1 MELEQLKNEMDER
14 GQAISDGKP
23 IQLAKRA
30 ITQLTKENQELD
42 VRIAVIEHEI
52 TQKVLKMATAHW
64 KPILL
69 DSLISETFSIFC
81 NNYFVINLI
90 FIN

>member
-1 MELEQLKNEMDER
+1 MDER

-23 IQLAKRA
+23 IQQAKRA

-52 TQKVLKMATAHW
+52 TQKVLKMATAH
-64 KPILL
+64 
-69 DSLISETFSIFC
+69 
-81 NNYFVINLI
+81 
-90 FIN
+90 